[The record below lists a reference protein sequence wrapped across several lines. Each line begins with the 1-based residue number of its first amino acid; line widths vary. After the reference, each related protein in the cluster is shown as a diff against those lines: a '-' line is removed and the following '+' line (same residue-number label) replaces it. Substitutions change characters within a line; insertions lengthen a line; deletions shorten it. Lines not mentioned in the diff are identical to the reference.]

1 MPTTTIQTA
10 QIRDASVTE
19 AKLLLSDNTT
29 GNVSNSRHGFVPKLP
44 NDSALFLNGAGLF
57 ANPTTLNSAP
67 GNNLFSGPTVT
78 LTAAQ
83 NLSQWDVC
91 YVNVASKMAKGSA
104 LLYPSSV
111 IFAMATAAM
120 NTDQTGTFLL
130 SNSFVQN
137 NSWSWTAGGVL
148 YLSATAAGAMTQ
160 VAPSSTGQCVTV
172 LGVALSS
179 TVVYFDPQLVIV
191 EIA

>member
-1 MPTTTIQTA
+1 MPSTTLKTG
-10 QIRDASVTE
+10 QIRDAAITE
-19 AKLLLSDNTT
+19 AKLGLSDVTT
-29 GNVSNSRHGFVPKLP
+29 ANVSTSAHGLAPKLS
-44 NDSALFLNGAGLF
+44 NNSAQFLNGVGSWV
-57 ANPTTLNSAP
+57 NPNLLNSAP
-67 GNNLFSGPTVT
+67 GNNSFSGPTVT

-111 IFAMATAAM
+111 IFAMATQAI
-120 NTDQTGTFLL
+120 NTDATGTFLL
-130 SNSFVQN
+130 PNSFVQN

-148 YLSATAAGAMTQ
+148 YLSVTTAGGMTQ
-160 VAPSSTGQCVTV
+160 TAPSSTGQCVTV